1 MDLHLG
7 LAAAATLLS
16 TAFALSTFERWLDR
30 RRRYELAWTVALV
43 LFAAGSAALWAGA
56 ALGWSDLAFRLFYLF
71 GAVVN
76 VPVLALGTVLLLA
89 SARAGRWATTGVL
102 LFAGF
107 GAGVVLAAPLTRPI
121 AGTSLPQGSDVFG
134 PLPRA
139 LAAVGSAGGAMVVL
153 GGAVWSAVRLA
164 RRHAPGTRGLVVGN
178 ALIAAGTLVLGAGGI
193 LNSAVDAMDA
203 FSISLVAGIA
213 LVFAGFVVASARPAV
228 RAAGSRPGAPR
239 TGTPVRPRLTR
250 VS

>member
-1 MDLHLG
+1 MYLHLG

-16 TAFALSTFERWLDR
+16 VAFALSTLERWLDR
-30 RRRYELAWTVALV
+30 RRPHELAWTIALV

-56 ALGWSDLAFRLFYLF
+56 AIGWGDVSFRLFYLF

-89 SARAGRWATTGVL
+89 SGRTGRWATTGVL

-107 GAGVVLAAPLTRPI
+107 GVGVMLAAPLTHPVSG
-121 AGTSLPQGSDVFG
+121 ASLPQGSDVFG
-134 PLPRA
+134 PLPRV
-139 LAAVGSAGGAMVVL
+139 LAAVGSGVGALVVL
-153 GGAVWSAVRLA
+153 GGAVWSAVRLG
-164 RRHAPGTRGLVVGN
+164 RRHAPGTRRLVFGN

-193 LNSAVDAMDA
+193 LNAAVDAMDA

-213 LVFAGFVVASARPAV
+213 LIFAGFVVASARPAI
-228 RAAGSRPGAPR
+228 RAAGARPGAPR
-239 TGTPVRPRLTR
+239 SGEPAARLTR